1 MAEMDDSVVGAY
13 PPGRADDHKVCRL
26 DSRHHPEEGGPV
38 RHSLARPPQK
48 PCFGGWSGG
57 GFDAG
62 KLHSQ
67 LADLLQLYLARASEP
82 DAVEKCSAR
91 DALACAKTLTAMMS
105 DVQSGKPASV
115 DSDTQWPR
123 ICRVRSRAA
132 PSSVSGGAGACPP
145 EPRRRLVPPV
155 IPPSKSRA
163 GAPACTF
170 GGADK
175 PGGPGEE
182 PYRYSPAAIL
192 EDALSVVFASDEE
205 SSIPE
210 PHLRFIARADR
221 LCKEIR
227 KRLDAAPSGA
237 PDAPNEGFTAPA
249 GDIAPG
255 LPNEDS
261 PAPAPSP
268 SSLTPVS
275 ASKSSLSDNQ
285 HLPATPKVPAG
296 PATNNRVSPAPRKK
310 RRRTLYKLGCGPKR
324 SAPRTPT

>member
-1 MAEMDDSVVGAY
+1 M
-13 PPGRADDHKVCRL
+13 
-26 DSRHHPEEGGPV
+26 
-38 RHSLARPPQK
+38 
-48 PCFGGWSGG
+48 
-57 GFDAG
+57 
-62 KLHSQ
+62 
-67 LADLLQLYLARASEP
+67 
-82 DAVEKCSAR
+82 
-91 DALACAKTLTAMMS
+91 
-105 DVQSGKPASV
+105 
-115 DSDTQWPR
+115 
-123 ICRVRSRAA
+123 
-132 PSSVSGGAGACPP
+132 
-145 EPRRRLVPPV
+145 

-237 PDAPNEGFTAPA
+237 PNEGFTAPA

-255 LPNEDS
+255 LPIEDS
-261 PAPAPSP
+261 PAPSP
-268 SSLTPVS
+268 NLSSLTPV
-275 ASKSSLSDNQ
+275 ASSPSDNRAASRAP
-285 HLPATPKVPAG
+285 PA
-296 PATNNRVSPAPRKK
+296 R
-310 RRRTLYKLGCGPKR
+310 
-324 SAPRTPT
+324 

>member
-145 EPRRRLVPPV
+145 ELQRRRGSPV
-155 IPPSKSRA
+155 IPRKKA
-163 GAPACTF
+163 G
-170 GGADK
+170 
-175 PGGPGEE
+175 
-182 PYRYSPAAIL
+182 L
-192 EDALSVVFASDEE
+192 V
-205 SSIPE
+205 
-210 PHLRFIARADR
+210 R
-221 LCKEIR
+221 L
-227 KRLDAAPSGA
+227 
-237 PDAPNEGFTAPA
+237 
-249 GDIAPG
+249 
-255 LPNEDS
+255 
-261 PAPAPSP
+261 PAPSVGRT
-268 SSLTPVS
+268 S
-275 ASKSSLSDNQ
+275 
-285 HLPATPKVPAG
+285 PAG
-296 PATNNRVSPAPRKK
+296 PVRNLIATLPLPSLK
-310 RRRTLYKLGCGPKR
+310 TLYPLSSRPTRNPPSRSRTCALSPVRTGSAKR
-324 SAPRTPT
+324 SGSDWTRRHLAHPTHPMRVLLLLLATSPPACLMRIPRLQPPVPHR